1 MVARRLRPAP
11 EPRSNLETKFSHSPY
26 DFPGLIDVCE
36 ALARDSVERGGGAV
50 ERDSEGRETL
60 VIPDV
65 PIRPSPL
72 ERSWDPGP
80 VAGSVYTEE
89 ELVGIPAA
97 EE

>member
-1 MVARRLRPAP
+1 M
-11 EPRSNLETKFSHSPY
+11 
-26 DFPGLIDVCE
+26 
-36 ALARDSVERGGGAV
+36 

-89 ELVGIPAA
+89 ELAGIPPA